1 MFVPIRDCGD
11 EGRFEVFAGYGNA
24 QPTQQPTCIS
34 NAARTSSGRDGSV
47 AVPPFKILA
56 NQTRIAAVTATPN
69 VFHPGLLL
77 SSIAEKPDEDTPAGF
92 AYGVGAY
99 GLWSVIP
106 LFFRLLDG
114 VPLLT
119 ILAHRAWWSFVIL
132 LAIVLA
138 CKRGDMVR
146 AVLANRRACLLL
158 VASTTLIASNWCT
171 YIYAVSIEQVVQ
183 AGLGY
188 FITPLAN
195 VLLGV
200 LVLGE
205 RLRWLQVVALLA
217 AAAGVVV
224 LTIHGGEVPWIAIS
238 LVTSFSLYG
247 LVRKVVAAD
256 ALVGL
261 FVETLFLAPAAVAYL
276 AYLSATSTGTS
287 PAFDLPRDWLLL
299 ATGPITTVPLLCFAA
314 AARSLRM
321 TTLGF
326 LQFLTPTMQV
336 GVAIFLF
343 GEPFTASHRLAFPL
357 IWIAVALY
365 IADAIHTV
373 RRQRKP
379 EREH

>member
-1 MFVPIRDCGD
+1 M
-11 EGRFEVFAGYGNA
+11 
-24 QPTQQPTCIS
+24 
-34 NAARTSSGRDGSV
+34 
-47 AVPPFKILA
+47 
-56 NQTRIAAVTATPN
+56 
-69 VFHPGLLL
+69 

-92 AYGVGAY
+92 ALGVTAY
-99 GLWSVIP
+99 GLWGVIP

-114 VPLLT
+114 VPLLA

-132 LAIVLA
+132 LATIVV
-138 CKRGDMVR
+138 CKRGAAVR

-158 VASTTLIASNWCT
+158 ALSTLLIASNWCT

-205 RLRWLQVVALLA
+205 RLRRLQIVALVA

-238 LVTSFSLYG
+238 LVASFSLYG

-261 FVETLFLAPAAVAYL
+261 FVETLFLAPAALAYL
-276 AYLSATSTGTS
+276 GYLSATSTGTS
-287 PAFDLPRDWLLL
+287 TAFVFERDWLLL
-299 ATGPITTVPLLCFAA
+299 ATGPITTVPLVCFAG
-314 AARSLRM
+314 AARRLRM

-336 GVAIFLF
+336 AVAIFLF
-343 GEPFTASHRLAFPL
+343 GEPFTASHRWAFPL
-357 IWIAVALY
+357 IWVAVVLY
-365 IADAIHTV
+365 ITDAVRTV
-373 RRQRKP
+373 RQRRINDTQP
-379 EREH
+379 QP